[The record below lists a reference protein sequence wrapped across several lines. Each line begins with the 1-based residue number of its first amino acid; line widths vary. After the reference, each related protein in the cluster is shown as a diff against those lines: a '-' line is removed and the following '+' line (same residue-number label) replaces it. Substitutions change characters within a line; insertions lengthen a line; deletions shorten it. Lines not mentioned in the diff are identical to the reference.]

1 MQKWVK
7 TFPDEFWHELAR
19 LEGIRYQAKHRP
31 LRWGA
36 YVLKFVYRA
45 MDEDVAA
52 ELKKRSPKP
61 QHGKNLHQYL
71 RDWGKDQLHQQLGG
85 VIAIMRQCNDMNE
98 FRARFETVYERK
110 GQGRLGDFDWDALL
124 PAGSQ

>member
-1 MQKWVK
+1 
-7 TFPDEFWHELAR
+7 
-19 LEGIRYQAKHRP
+19 
-31 LRWGA
+31 
-36 YVLKFVYRA
+36 
-45 MDEDVAA
+45 VAA

-124 PAGSQ
+124 PAEQQ